1 MNVTFPVHV
10 LFINLLY
17 KYTCEFLYLV
27 SYNES
32 GMVHSTVHDKRLKVR
47 TYILS
52 RTLVP
57 IFCLFANSDEPDEMT
72 HSASCHVGLH
82 CLPN

>member
-1 MNVTFPVHV
+1 MTVTFPVHV

-17 KYTCEFLYLV
+17 KHTCEFLYLV

-32 GMVHSTVHDKRLKVR
+32 WMVHSTVHGKRSKVR
-47 TYILS
+47 T
-52 RTLVP
+52 LVS